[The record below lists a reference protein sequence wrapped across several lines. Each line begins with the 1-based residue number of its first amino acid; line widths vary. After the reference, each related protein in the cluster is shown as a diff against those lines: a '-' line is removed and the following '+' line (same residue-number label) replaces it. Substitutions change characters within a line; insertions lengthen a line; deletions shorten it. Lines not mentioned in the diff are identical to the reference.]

1 MLYVREQDNVRTLPL
16 PIRRSRVFTFR
27 HPGARYT
34 RAALLCLVVAVGV
47 VSAATVRPGDA
58 AAASQPRVA
67 GVAETEYALAASTAT
82 PLQRARDA
90 LAAAAARLERH
101 RYTKALASLKALRYN
116 LWRAHKAAVAKIG
129 KPPTDPESDEPPG
142 PPAVIAVANLE
153 HRVTMVLVPF
163 FNGLKKNWVI
173 DPLRYTLL
181 RTHVLRDAMLDKV
194 IALPAAKG
202 EDYDDGM
209 SDTVPAYKAEV
220 TLVTKAL
227 NEYQLNANGRNGL
240 TNALARV
247 SATYAKVNERWGG
260 GE

>member
-1 MLYVREQDNVRTLPL
+1 MEQGN
-16 PIRRSRVFTFR
+16 RRFSVFTIR

-34 RAALLCLVVAVGV
+34 RTALLCLVVAVGV
-47 VSAATVRPGDA
+47 VSSATVRPGDA
-58 AAASQPRVA
+58 AAASQA
-67 GVAETEYALAASTAT
+67 TVAETEYELAALTAT
-82 PLQRARDA
+82 PLQRARAA
-90 LAAAAARLERH
+90 LATAAARLERH
-101 RYTKALASLKALRYN
+101 RYTRALASLKALRYN

-173 DPLRYTLL
+173 DPLRYTLW

-202 EDYDDGM
+202 EDYDDDM
-209 SDTVPAYKAEV
+209 SDTVPIYKAEV
-220 TLVTKAL
+220 NLVTTAL
-227 NEYQLNANGRNGL
+227 KEYQLNASGRDGL
-240 TNALARV
+240 TGALARV
-247 SATYAKVNERWGG
+247 RATYAKVNERWGG

>member
-1 MLYVREQDNVRTLPL
+1 MRM
-16 PIRRSRVFTFR
+16 
-27 HPGARYT
+27 
-34 RAALLCLVVAVGV
+34 ALLCLVVAVGL
-47 VSAATVRPGDA
+47 VSAATAKSADA
-58 AAASQPRVA
+58 AAASQA
-67 GVAETEYALAASTAT
+67 TVAETEYKLAASTAT

-90 LAAAAARLERH
+90 LAAAAARLTR
-101 RYTKALASLKALRYN
+101 RQYTKALASLKALRYN
-116 LWRAHKAAVAKIG
+116 LWRAHNAAMAKIG

-163 FNGLKKNWVI
+163 FNGLQKNWVI
-173 DPLRYTLL
+173 DPLRYTLW

-209 SDTVPAYKAEV
+209 SDTVPIYKAEV
-220 TLVTKAL
+220 NLVTTAL
-227 NEYQLNANGRNGL
+227 EEYQLNASGRAAL
-240 TNALARV
+240 TSALARV
-247 SATYAKVNERWGG
+247 TATYTKVNKRWGG

>member
-1 MLYVREQDNVRTLPL
+1 M
-16 PIRRSRVFTFR
+16 FTIR

-34 RAALLCLVVAVGV
+34 RTALLCLVVVVGL

-58 AAASQPRVA
+58 AAASQA
-67 GVAETEYALAASTAT
+67 TVAETGYELAVSTT
-82 PLQRARDA
+82 PLQRARAALDA
-90 LAAAAARLERH
+90 AQARLTRH
-101 RYTKALASLKALRYN
+101 RYTRALASLKTLRYN
-116 LWRAHKAAVAKIG
+116 LWRAHNAAVAKIG

-173 DPLRYTLL
+173 DPLRYTLR

-202 EDYDDGM
+202 EDYDDDM

-220 TLVTKAL
+220 TLVTTAL
-227 NEYQLNANGRNGL
+227 TQYQLNASGRYAL
-240 TNALARV
+240 TKALARV
-247 SATYAKVNERWGG
+247 RATYEKVNARWGG